1 MGTATRQPATA
12 HNRAGAEE
20 PSLPCV
26 FSGGGATPERRD
38 AAENR
43 RRILD
48 TAQDLFASEG
58 VDAVSMNEIAR
69 AAGIGPGTL
78 YRRYAHK
85 GALCAALLE
94 ENMRRFRGEIATGPP
109 EDTADRPALSR
120 LEFVLA
126 RLIAFNEENGQLL
139 GGVSD
144 AACGERRHVVYSGP
158 FYAWLHGVVAGLL
171 AHAVEAGET
180 PPLDAAWFADA
191 LLAPL
196 AIDLYLFQRRER
208 GFAPERMLAGV
219 QQLLAGLR
227 VSSPSVAVTDARR
240 D

>member
-1 MGTATRQPATA
+1 MGTATRQPTMP
-12 HNRAGAEE
+12 HDRVPAEE
-20 PSLPCV
+20 PPLPCV
-26 FSGGGATPERRD
+26 FPLGAAHHERRD

-48 TAQDLFASEG
+48 TAQDLFAREG

-94 ENMRRFRGEIATGPP
+94 ENMERFRGEIAADPP
-109 EDTADRPALSR
+109 GGTADRPALSR

-139 GGVSD
+139 GAVSD
-144 AACGERRHVVYSGP
+144 AACGERRHVVYSNP
-158 FYAWLHGVVAGLL
+158 FYNWLHGIVAGLL
-171 AHAVEAGET
+171 ARTIEAGEA
-180 PPLDAAWFADA
+180 PPLDVAWFADA

-208 GFAPERMLAGV
+208 GFAPEQILAGV
-219 QQLLAGLR
+219 RQLLAGLR
-227 VSSPSVAVTDARR
+227 AGAAAMPTTGTRGG
-240 D
+240 